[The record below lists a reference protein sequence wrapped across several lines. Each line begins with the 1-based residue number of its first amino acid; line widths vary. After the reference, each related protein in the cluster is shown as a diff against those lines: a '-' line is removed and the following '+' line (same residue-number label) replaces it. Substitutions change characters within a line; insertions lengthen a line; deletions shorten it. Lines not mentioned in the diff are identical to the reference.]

1 MNAMKK
7 GIMYRRGAFDEV
19 CTQCNG
25 GKVIDEPTDLPEWAI
40 NRISDHYKDIED
52 DKRTS
57 MGRKW
62 LSIIKKAILTDS
74 FFLFCRKSHIG
85 V

>member
-1 MNAMKK
+1 MIDTYNDECDEEGYQA
-7 GIMYRRGAFDEV
+7 YRRGAFDEV

-52 DKRTS
+52 DKRTRWAEN
-57 MGRKW
+57 GYR
-62 LSIIKKAILTDS
+62 D
-74 FFLFCRKSHIG
+74 
-85 V
+85 